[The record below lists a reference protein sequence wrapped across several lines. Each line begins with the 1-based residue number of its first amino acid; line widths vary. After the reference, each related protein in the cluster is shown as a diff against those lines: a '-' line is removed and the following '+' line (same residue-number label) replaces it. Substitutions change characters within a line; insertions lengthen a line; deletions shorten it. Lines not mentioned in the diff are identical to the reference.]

1 MITPDKPEVFQLS
14 EILNLDPDAVL
25 GKLVRLWAWAD
36 QQTIDGNAKCNAAS
50 VTKNAVDRITFVFG
64 FADALI
70 SVGWL
75 ALDGETLVFPNFERH
90 NGNSSKNEHLQT
102 IALQMPESETRE

>member
-50 VTKNAVDRITFVFG
+50 VTKMQ
-64 FADALI
+64 LI
-70 SVGWL
+70 GSLSFSV
-75 ALDGETLVFPNFERH
+75 
-90 NGNSSKNEHLQT
+90 
-102 IALQMPESETRE
+102 LQMR